1 MYSMAQ
7 IKSTMR
13 TTVKG
18 LLEIKDDGQVFV
30 ETENGRYTFAD
41 IFTKFNGEEVDI
53 AMVLK
58 EDEE

>member
-1 MYSMAQ
+1 MS

-18 LLEIKDDGQVFV
+18 ILNVSEDGRISIETDEARYKFEEIFG
-30 ETENGRYTFAD
+30 
-41 IFTKFNGEEVDI
+41 KFNGEEVDV

-58 EDEE
+58 EEE